1 MGVASRGAPGSDEG
15 TDHALRK
22 FILWEERL
30 LLFFFNVY
38 SFLRDRERQSTS
50 RGGAERQGDTES
62 EAAPG
67 SELSAQ
73 MGLDRNRSQTLN
85 RLSPPGRPGVLKVRT
100 CL

>member
-50 RGGAERQGDTES
+50 RGGAEREGDTES
-62 EAAPG
+62 EAG
-67 SELSAQ
+67 SSPLSCQHRARCGTRTHEL
-73 MGLDRNRSQTLN
+73 
-85 RLSPPGRPGVLKVRT
+85 
-100 CL
+100 